1 MAGPAMS
8 GEAQLTQRSH
18 SFARRSSYLSDR
30 RARVVLA
37 TDAHVEPAVVR
48 SVIRRPA
55 RTRG

>member
-8 GEAQLTQRSH
+8 GGAQLTQRSH

-37 TDAHVEPAVVR
+37 TDAHVEA
-48 SVIRRPA
+48 A
-55 RTRG
+55 A